1 MGKEIIDSSEQYT
14 LAPLRELDLENEPDL
29 TAYFQILTHP
39 ANIEHFASQP
49 KNPAELKTELI
60 QSNIRTY
67 IGKNLLG
74 EIVGGGG
81 IENAPRGQ
89 HDHLLVKVVVH
100 PDYQG
105 NGIGRQLVIALTD
118 MAFSTPAVTTTA
130 TGERKERERIKLDA
144 AVIREIEGWD
154 RMPRLLRSLGFK
166 FIHLL
171 DNEVD
176 IIEQSTG
183 NIVIKPTERYEI
195 SREDWFLRRDLR
207 KKTS

>member
-1 MGKEIIDSSEQYT
+1 MEKEIVDSGEWYA
-14 LAPLRELDLENEPDL
+14 LAPLRELDLENESDL
-29 TAYFQILTHP
+29 TAYFQMLTHR

-74 EIVGGGG
+74 ENVGGGG

-105 NGIGRQLVIALTD
+105 NGIGRQLIIALTD

-130 TGERKERERIKLDA
+130 TGEQIERERIKLDA
-144 AVIREIEGWD
+144 AVIREVESWD
-154 RMPRLLRSLGFK
+154 RMPRLLRGLGFK

-183 NIVIKPTERYEI
+183 NTVIKPTERYEI
-195 SREDWFLRRDLR
+195 SREDWFLRKDLR